1 MSRPRHVD
9 EPNRTRGADSGIQ
22 ALSTVRRV
30 VDDGA
35 VNHQHERRTAATT
48 GLVWVT
54 AALGLGLVMWWALR
68 TLDVRGPWF
77 ALVVVWAPM
86 TALGTVSH
94 VTPIRL
100 PERFHRLRPFEVDG
114 RRYELLGVRVAKS
127 MLRRGPA
134 AWFNPR
140 LHLPATRD
148 AESLAR
154 LDAAMRNAEASHALL
169 FVAVLPVVVHAL
181 VRGWW
186 AAAAWTLAFD
196 VLLNGYPFVLQR
208 YNRGRL
214 ETARRDLEPA
224 SGRPDRADPR
234 PSGA

>member
-1 MSRPRHVD
+1 VGRQVLLGTQS
-9 EPNRTRGADSGIQ
+9 ADGRSIGIQ
-22 ALSTVRRV
+22 ALCTVRRV
-30 VDDGA
+30 MDDGP
-35 VNHQHERRTAATT
+35 VDEQPERRHAATVA
-48 GLVWVT
+48 LVWVT
-54 AALGLGLVMWWALR
+54 AALVLGLVMWWAVR

-100 PERFHRLRPFEVDG
+100 PARFHRLRPFEVDG
-114 RRYELLGVRVAKS
+114 RAYELLGVRVAKS
-127 MLRRGPA
+127 LLRRGPA
-134 AWFNPR
+134 SWFNPR

-181 VRGWW
+181 ARGWW

-196 VLLNGYPFVLQR
+196 VLLNGYPVILQR

-214 ETARRDLEPA
+214 EAARQHLGPGPGHA
-224 SGRPDRADPR
+224 DRVEGR
-234 PSGA
+234 PSGT

>member
-1 MSRPRHVD
+1 MD
-9 EPNRTRGADSGIQ
+9 A
-22 ALSTVRRV
+22 
-30 VDDGA
+30 GA
-35 VNHQHERRTAATT
+35 VNHRPEPRRAATT
-48 GLVWVT
+48 ALVWVT
-54 AALGLGLVMWWALR
+54 ATLVLGLVMWWAVH

-100 PERFHRLRPFEVDG
+100 PEQLHRLRPFEVDG
-114 RRYELLGVRVAKS
+114 RVYELLGVRVAKRL
-127 MLRRGPA
+127 LRRGPA
-134 AWFNPR
+134 TWFNPR
-140 LHLPATRD
+140 LRLPATRD

-169 FVAVLPVVVHAL
+169 FVAVLPVVAHAL

-196 VLLNGYPFVLQR
+196 VLLNGYPVMLQR

-214 ETARRDLEPA
+214 QATERHPGPGP
-224 SGRPDRADPR
+224 GRAGGAERR